1 MWMLQV
7 PCWWEQPCTWKHVN
21 GLGCAITDMF
31 HFLQACGFWC
41 QLLENDTSQLPLPN
55 YILWL
60 IFVYDLCML
69 KGQAALGWFIVVRT
83 ENRWGEHAGW
93 NHCLAHLWGGCP
105 WLCSTLGYGARSQY
119 PAEHCR
125 LSRRG
130 CCWHFRSVGQAIQWP
145 WRESHWPQTCVP
157 VQVFFSLCQLFL

>member
-7 PCWWEQPCTWKHVN
+7 PCWWEQSCTWKHVN

-105 WLCSTLGYGARSQY
+105 WLWVMGPGASTQQSTAGLADGVAADISGVWD
-119 PAEHCR
+119 R
-125 LSRRG
+125 LSNDPGGRATGPKPVFLSRSFLAFVNSS
-130 CCWHFRSVGQAIQWP
+130 FRS
-145 WRESHWPQTCVP
+145 
-157 VQVFFSLCQLFL
+157 